1 MARLGAVG
9 EALGLAARLALYRSV
24 SWFEA
29 LLSSLNPSLG
39 DQVLGSGLSPSPR
52 RYAAAGLAVL
62 VASVS
67 LVAAAWLL
75 AASRLLHLPAGVAAA
90 GAILASVS
98 VSMFVLAVLT
108 ALPRIAYGSRGSRLE
123 PRFPLLASSLATRLL
138 AGSTLSGAL
147 LELAEREIA
156 DLEEF
161 RVELEFVASSVR
173 LGAPLDAVLE
183 AAARITPSTSLKSLF
198 SALAAAARTGAGI
211 EDIID
216 TVLREYLFNVEMEID
231 RVTAGLGA
239 YMEIFVAA
247 SVMLPIAIGV
257 VGLLLVF
264 NPIPGLDF
272 NTLLFAT
279 TFILTPMTAA
289 GIIVLADSLVSR
301 IRL

>member
-1 MARLGAVG
+1 MPRLSSAW

-39 DQVLGSGLSPSPR
+39 DQVLGSGLSPSPS

-75 AASRLLHLPAGVAAA
+75 AASRLLRLPAGVAAA

-198 SALAAAARTGAGI
+198 SALAAAARTGAGV